1 LAFSESGVDNPRVTT
16 TRSAPATLERRL
28 GPLDGAAIIVSNV
41 IGAGILFTPPV
52 IAMGVPNALLYLSVW
67 FAGGLLA
74 FAGALAYAELAALRP
89 RAGGEY
95 VYLRDAFGRIAA
107 FLTGWTSFVAGFSGA
122 IAAVALVLPFY
133 LARFAPAAGNTTPF
147 FAIPVIPGT
156 FELAFSPQTIIAL
169 ALVWALAFV
178 HIRGVGPGRF
188 VSNLLATLKV
198 SAFVLFIAFGF
209 SLGTGE
215 SDRLTEVVAPVSA
228 AGWFLALL
236 AVGFTYSGWNA
247 AAYVAEEIRDP
258 GRNAP
263 RAFAL
268 GTGAVI
274 AIYLLMN
281 ALYLY
286 VVPVGE
292 LATLKGSVL
301 DIVADRLIGAT
312 AGNIMGIVGII
323 SLAASANAMTFAGP
337 RVYFAMA
344 RDGMFFQRA
353 ADVHP
358 RYRTPAV
365 SIVAQTIW
373 ASLLVLS
380 AKADALINYT
390 GFAIWLF
397 SGLAVAGLFVLRWR
411 EPHAERP
418 FRTWGYPVVPALY
431 AVVAFVVIVNG
442 LIRDPGPTGA
452 GALIILAGIPL
463 YYFFTRREG

>member
-1 LAFSESGVDNPRVTT
+1 MTT
-16 TRSAPATLERRL
+16 PASHAVLDRRL
-28 GPLDGAAIIVSNV
+28 GSLDGAAIIVSNV

-52 IAMGVPNALLYLSVW
+52 IAMGAPSGPLYLAVW

-89 RAGGEY
+89 HAGGEY
-95 VYLRDAFGRIAA
+95 VYLRDAFGPIAA

-133 LARFAPAAGNTTPF
+133 LSRFAPGAGNTTPF
-147 FAIPVIPGT
+147 FAIPIIPGA

-169 ALVWALAFV
+169 ALIWALAFV
-178 HIRGVGPGRF
+178 HVRGVGPGRLL
-188 VSNLLATLKV
+188 SNVLATLKV

-215 SDRLTEVVAPVSA
+215 SGRLTEAAGPVTA

-286 VVPVGE
+286 VVPVSE

-301 DIVADRLIGAT
+301 DIVADRLIGPT

-353 ADVHP
+353 AAVHP
-358 RYRTPAV
+358 RYKTPAAA
-365 SIVAQTIW
+365 ILAQTLW

-397 SGLAVAGLFVLRWR
+397 SGLAVAGLFVLRTR

-418 FRTWGYPVVPALY
+418 FRTWGYPLVPALY
-431 AVVAFVVIVNG
+431 ALVAFVVLVNG
-442 LIRDPGPTGA
+442 LMRDPGPTGA
-452 GALIILAGIPL
+452 GALIILAGVPL
-463 YYFFTRREG
+463 YLLFRRRR